1 MVFIYS
7 YHIINLLPE
16 IYNLMNNF
24 LVIYQDMNRTF
35 TRRAYDEISV
45 PPCLTDG
52 GNKRPIDHKGVEQF
66 ISFLEDM
73 YHQSNDKEI
82 DGMIKMYL
90 RKYVNHPMMKV
101 SKKPSFER

>member
-45 PPCLTDG
+45 PPCLTDD

-73 YHQSNDKEI
+73 YHQSNNKEI

-101 SKKPSFER
+101 SKKPSFEQ